1 MSDYGLQSSFPV
13 AADLNPGDRAQ
24 FISRTYSHVAGAVL
38 AFVGIEFLL
47 LNSPAAGLMLSVFG
61 AGKLGLLAV
70 MLGFMGITWL
80 AQKMADD
87 ATSLPMQYAGLS
99 LYVVA
104 EAFLFLPLLYIAAN
118 YAGSQV
124 IAMAAGITGAL
135 FLGLTF
141 VAFTTKK
148 DFSFLGAI
156 LKIGGFVAL
165 GLIGCSIIFGF
176 QLGLL
181 FAGIMVVFAA
191 ASILYSTSNIMFR
204 YGTHQY
210 VAASLSLFASVMLLF
225 FYILRLLMGS
235 RRS

>member
-1 MSDYGLQSSFPV
+1 MSDYSSHPSNLLV
-13 AADLNPGDRAQ
+13 ADLNPDARAQ
-24 FISRTYSHVAGAVL
+24 FISRTYLHLAGAVL
-38 AFVGIEFLL
+38 AFVALEFIF
-47 LNSPAAGLMLSVFG
+47 LNSPVAAGMLALLG
-61 AGKLGLLAV
+61 MGKFSWLLILG
-70 MLGFMGITWL
+70 GFMGITYV
-80 AQKMADD
+80 AQRMADNS
-87 ATSLPMQYAGLS
+87 ASLEMQYAGLS

-104 EAFLFLPLLYIAAN
+104 EAFIFVPILLVASARADNVIAIAA
-118 YAGSQV
+118 A
-124 IAMAAGITGAL
+124 ITATL

-141 VAFTTKK
+141 VAFTTRK

-165 GLIGCSIIFGF
+165 GLIVASIFFGF

-191 ASILYSTSNIMFR
+191 AAILYSTSNIMYR

-225 FYILRLLMGS
+225 WYILRLVMGN
-235 RRS
+235 RR